1 MVRGLQTTYLELD
14 NTNDLPQF
22 LYMQMHALSNGLDN
36 TLTSDEYPDGKA
48 IRQHSRTSR
57 AIVNVQILPIPVHQL
72 ELWNTDLCNVY
83 TLSIQLSLL
92 AQKLP

>member
-48 IRQHSRTSR
+48 IRQHSS
-57 AIVNVQILPIPVHQL
+57 A
-72 ELWNTDLCNVY
+72 C
-83 TLSIQLSLL
+83 
-92 AQKLP
+92 